1 MYVVDSLNNR
11 IQMFELTSGDNC
23 SSGNIEVVNDQ
34 VCFDEEFG
42 ISGSTTGRFDIP
54 TDLAIHEDTGDVYV
68 VDSDNNRVQRFQE
81 DGDFDNL
88 EFGSPSSGD
97 DEYLGSPSAI
107 AIHKKTDYVYVAD
120 STTDSISVF
129 DDNGNFQFNFD
140 DDGSNDER
148 SRIHQAW

>member
-1 MYVVDSLNNR
+1 M
-11 IQMFELTSGDNC
+11 
-23 SSGNIEVVNDQ
+23 
-34 VCFDEEFG
+34 
-42 ISGSTTGRFDIP
+42 
-54 TDLAIHEDTGDVYV
+54 
-68 VDSDNNRVQRFQE
+68 DSDNNRVQRFQE

-120 STTDSISVF
+120 SRTDSISVF

-140 DDGSNDER
+140 DDGSNDELKDP
-148 SRIHQAW
+148 SSMVIDDSNHVLYVADTQNERIRMYELTDGG